1 VKTSESRYRRHRFP
15 IEVVEQCIWLYFRFA
30 LSYRNI
36 EEMMATRGVPVTYET
51 VREWCQKFG
60 SVYSA
65 RLRKKRV
72 RLGAKWH
79 LDEVFIKMNGVQHY
93 LWRAVDQNGA
103 VIDILV
109 QPRRDR
115 WAALR
120 FFRQLLQAAERRPRV
135 IITDKLGSYAAAKR
149 LVLPNVIHRQSRY
162 LNNRAENSHQPTR
175 TRERQMKRFQ
185 SPEQAQ
191 RFLSI
196 FESINAPFRLRRH
209 LLSATRYR
217 QLLKQ
222 AFRLW
227 SNTAFATT
235 LP

>member
-1 VKTSESRYRRHRFP
+1 
-15 IEVVEQCIWLYFRFA
+15 VVEQCVWLYFRFA

-36 EEMMATRGVPVTYET
+36 EEMMSKRGIQVSYEII
-51 VREWCQKFG
+51 REWCYKFDAL
-60 SVYSA
+60 YA
-65 RLRKKRV
+65 AQLRKKRT
-72 RLGAKWH
+72 RIGSKWH
-79 LDEVFIKMNGVQHY
+79 LDEVFIKMNGIQHY

-120 FFRQLLQAAERRPRV
+120 FFRKLLHATEKPPRV
-135 IITDKLGSYAAAKR
+135 IVTDKLPSYAAAKR
-149 LVLPNVIHRQSRY
+149 LVLPNVEHRQNRY

-175 TRERQMKRFQ
+175 LRERLMKRFQ

-191 RFLSI
+191 RFLSV
-196 FESINAPFRLRRH
+196 FESINAPFRIRRH
-209 LLSATRYR
+209 LLPATRYR
-217 QLLKQ
+217 LLLKQ
-222 AFRLW
+222 AFHLW
-227 SNTAFATT
+227 NKTALVVP

>member
-1 VKTSESRYRRHRFP
+1 M
-15 IEVVEQCIWLYFRFA
+15 WLYFRFA

-36 EEMMATRGVPVTYET
+36 EEMMAKRGVPVTYET

-60 SVYSA
+60 SLYAMLLRRKRA
-65 RLRKKRV
+65 RI
-72 RLGAKWH
+72 GSKWH

-93 LWRAVDQNGA
+93 LWRAVDEYGA

-109 QPRRDR
+109 QPKRDR

-120 FFRQLLQAAERRPRV
+120 FFHKLLHVAKRPPRV
-135 IITDKLGSYAAAKR
+135 IITDKLRSYAAAKQ
-149 LVLPNVIHRQSRY
+149 LIMPDIEHRRSRY

-175 TRERQMKRFQ
+175 VRERQMKRFK
-185 SPEQAQ
+185 SSEQAQ
-191 RFLSI
+191 RFLSV

-217 QLLKQ
+217 LLLNQ
-222 AFRLW
+222 SFHLW
-227 SNTAFATT
+227 NKTAFAA
-235 LP
+235 LVA